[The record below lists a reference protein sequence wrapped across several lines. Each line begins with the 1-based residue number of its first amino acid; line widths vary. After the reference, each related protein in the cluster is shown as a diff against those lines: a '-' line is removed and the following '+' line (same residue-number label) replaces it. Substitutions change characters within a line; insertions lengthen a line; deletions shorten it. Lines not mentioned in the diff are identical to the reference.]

1 MTATRPA
8 IFDLMDDLVEA
19 NRSYQRRIARLE
31 LLATHYEEWFGMECP
46 CDDVN
51 CPVGEDRQ

>member
-1 MTATRPA
+1 MTGADA
-8 IFDLMDDLVEA
+8 DMVADLLEA
-19 NRSYQRRIARLE
+19 NRSYRRRIARLE

-51 CPVGEDRQ
+51 CPVGEDRR